1 MRLDLHVHTT
11 FSDGDMTPQQVA
23 DLAKSLG
30 LDGVAI
36 TDHDEFRGF
45 SELVPVPGLMLI
57 PGIEIAAMEGDCEV
71 HVLGLDID
79 CRNKAIH
86 RYVHSAV
93 EKRRQRAQTIA
104 EKLRAAG
111 YDVTLEDIEQECRG
125 CALGRPHVALALIKK
140 GYAQTLDDAFE
151 RFVSRGTPF
160 YVPLERVSV
169 AQAAELIFEAGGK
182 PVLAHPGLLKGGV
195 WDALAP
201 RLKDAG
207 FWGVEVYHP
216 SHSDGQCRI
225 FESEARRLE
234 LFATSGSDFHGA
246 LGSRAA
252 LGAERRGGAYLRK
265 SIKALVSDIRS
276 RA

>member
-11 FSDGDMTPQQVA
+11 FSDGDMTPQQVV
-23 DLAKSLG
+23 DLAKSVG

-71 HVLGLDID
+71 HVLGLNID

-86 RYVHSAV
+86 SYVHSAV

-111 YDVTLEDIEQECRG
+111 YDVTLEDIERECRG

-140 GYAQTLDDAFE
+140 GYAQTLDDAFA

-160 YVPLERVSV
+160 YVPLERVPV
-169 AQAAELIFEAGGK
+169 ARAAELIAQAGGK

-207 FWGVEVYHP
+207 FWGVEAYHP
-216 SHSDGQCRI
+216 SHSDGQCRA
-225 FESEARRLE
+225 FESEARRRE
-234 LFATSGSDFHGA
+234 LFVTSGSDFHGA
-246 LGSRAA
+246 LDSRVA
-252 LGAERRGGAYLRK
+252 LGGERRGGAYLRK
-265 SIKALVSDIRS
+265 SVKALVSDMRS
-276 RA
+276 GM